1 MSEQRDLV
9 IIGSGPG
16 GYVAAIRAGQLGLNV
31 AVVEKDDRFGGTC
44 TLRGCIPT
52 KALLHTA
59 SLLDDARAASTFG
72 VRLSGAPE
80 LDVAQAHA
88 HKRKIVDASTKGISY
103 LFKKNNVEGLHG
115 MGRLVGPNEVEVE
128 NDGLRTVYE
137 AKHILIATG
146 SVPRELPFA
155 RSNGRS
161 ILTSDHI
168 LELEKVPRSI
178 AVLGSGAVGCEFASI
193 FSSWGSEV
201 RLIEMLPRLLP
212 IEDEEVS
219 KELER
224 AFRKRKIDCRTSTKL
239 QEVESLEDGVRLRL
253 EGDDGKQETLEAE
266 LLLIAVGRAP
276 VTEKLGL
283 AEVGVTTEKGFIP
296 VNSMMQT
303 AVPHIYAIGDVIDTP
318 MLAHVATA
326 EALVAVEHMA
336 GAQARPLHYERVPSC
351 TYCEPEVASVGL
363 TESTARDRGY
373 EVGVGKFPFSALG
386 KARIL
391 GKTTGFTKIVRE
403 TQYDEVL
410 GVHIIG
416 AHATDLIAEACAA
429 LQLEATT
436 EEILH
441 TIHAHPTLS
450 ESVGEAAHVALGMP
464 IHI

>member
-16 GYVAAIRAGQLGLNV
+16 GYVAAIRAGQLGLRV
-31 AVVEKDDRFGGTC
+31 AVVEKDPRFGGTC

-52 KALLHTA
+52 KALLQTA
-59 SLLDDARAASTFG
+59 AVLDDARSASTFG
-72 VRLSGAPE
+72 VQLNGAPE
-80 LDVAQAHA
+80 LDVGQAHA
-88 HKRKIVDASTKGISY
+88 HKRKVVAASTKGIEY
-103 LFKKNNVEGLHG
+103 LFKKNKVEGIHG
-115 MGRLVGPNEVEVE
+115 VGRLAGPHQVEVE

-137 AKHILIATG
+137 AKRILLATG

-155 RSNGRS
+155 RSDGRR
-161 ILTSDHI
+161 ILNSDHI
-168 LELEKVPRSI
+168 LERESVPASI
-178 AVLGSGAVGCEFASI
+178 AVLGSGAVGSEFASI
-193 FSSWGSEV
+193 FASWGSQV
-201 RLIEMLPRLLP
+201 TLIEMLPRLLP

-224 AFRKRKIDCRTSTKL
+224 AFRKRGIDCRTSCKL
-239 QEVESLEDGVRLRL
+239 QEVETTDGGVRLRL
-253 EGDDGKQETLEAE
+253 ESHDGEQETLEAE
-266 LLLIAVGRAP
+266 ILLVAVGRAP
-276 VTEKLGL
+276 VTGNLGL
-283 AEVGVTTEKGFIP
+283 QDIGIETEKGFVP
-296 VNSMMQT
+296 VNAMMQT
-303 AVPHIYAIGDVIDTP
+303 TVPHIYAIGDVVNTP

-336 GAQARPLHYERVPSC
+336 GGEARALDYDRVPSC

-363 TESTARDRGY
+363 TETAARDRGY
-373 EVGVGKFPFSALG
+373 DVSVGKFPFTALG

-391 GKTTGFTKIVRE
+391 GKTTGFAKIVRE
-403 TQYDEVL
+403 TRYDQVL

-416 AHATDLIAEACAA
+416 VHATDLISEACAA

-441 TIHAHPTLS
+441 TIHPHPTLS